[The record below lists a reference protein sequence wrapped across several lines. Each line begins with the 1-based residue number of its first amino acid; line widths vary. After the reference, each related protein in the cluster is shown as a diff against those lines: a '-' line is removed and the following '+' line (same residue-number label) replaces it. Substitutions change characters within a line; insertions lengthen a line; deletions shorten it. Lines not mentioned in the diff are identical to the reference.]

1 MLYRFSPLRKRAA
14 EMACVIWE
22 GHTGLL
28 FCSLISSYLVQAYP
42 NLNLFSAIVF
52 LRSRAVPPSLDAHTV
67 EFLFESGY
75 GQVSD
80 MNAKEHWESIY
91 QTKTDDSLS
100 WTQPEPVLSL
110 NLIAQACPSGRVL
123 DVGGG
128 CSVLTERLI
137 DRGYSVTV
145 LDISQAALD
154 RARAHLGNR
163 ARLVRWLVADIT
175 SAASLDSCDVWHD
188 RAVFH
193 FLTDPAHR
201 AAYIASLIQALP
213 VGGHAVI
220 GTFALDGPEKCSGL
234 PVQRYSPSSLA
245 VELGPQFALLTSE
258 QETHLTPW
266 GAPQLFQ
273 FSLFRR
279 V

>member
-1 MLYRFSPLRKRAA
+1 
-14 EMACVIWE
+14 
-22 GHTGLL
+22 
-28 FCSLISSYLVQAYP
+28 
-42 NLNLFSAIVF
+42 
-52 LRSRAVPPSLDAHTV
+52 
-67 EFLFESGY
+67 
-75 GQVSD
+75 

-91 QTKTDDSLS
+91 QSKPDESLS

-110 NLIAQACPSGRVL
+110 KLITQACPAGHIL

-128 CSVLTERLI
+128 CSVLTERLV

-154 RARAHLGNR
+154 RARANLGDR
-163 ARLVRWLVADIT
+163 AHLVRWLVADIT
-175 SAASLDSCDVWHD
+175 ATPSLPQCNVWHD

-201 AAYIASLIQALP
+201 AAYKASLLSTLP
-213 VGGHAVI
+213 VGGNAVI

-245 VELGPQFALLTSE
+245 AELGSQFTLLTSE
-258 QETHLTPW
+258 SETHLTPW
-266 GAPQLFQ
+266 GAPQSFQ
-273 FSLFRR
+273 FSVFKRA
-279 V
+279 